1 MKAMKEFMAEAG
13 LEAKKNKAE
22 FAKKNSVS
30 VNSRII
36 MLLYIFT
43 ISLYVHKGCWFGSN
57 NCCTA

>member
-43 ISLYVHKGCWFGSN
+43 ISLTFN
-57 NCCTA
+57 M